1 MGLGHLGLL
10 ISASPEEKQTFHIS
24 GQKVILQTGA
34 RHPLKLG
41 PYPPTGTGGNAELWE
56 SAFRRN
62 GSQIFKTVLGC
73 RRYISKGQRRDLQ
86 LQFLEVNASKKSE
99 VRAPESGLGCNKR

>member
-10 ISASPEEKQTFHIS
+10 ISAFPEEKQTFHIS
-24 GQKVILQTGA
+24 GQKLILQIGA
-34 RHPLKLG
+34 RHPGKLG

-62 GSQIFKTVLGC
+62 GSQIVKRVLGR
-73 RRYISKGQRRDLQ
+73 RRYISQGQRRDLQ
-86 LQFLEVNASKKSE
+86 LQFL
-99 VRAPESGLGCNKR
+99 